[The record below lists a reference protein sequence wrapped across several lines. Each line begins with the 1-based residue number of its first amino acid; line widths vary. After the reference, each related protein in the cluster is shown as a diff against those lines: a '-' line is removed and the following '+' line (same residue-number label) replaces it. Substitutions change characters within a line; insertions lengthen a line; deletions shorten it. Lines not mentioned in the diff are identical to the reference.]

1 MFLFY
6 KMHFIV
12 CEDAQSFNKFRE
24 GLLGHSVRMQKYC
37 ANNPDVSQYI
47 LQVSVLIENDRP
59 GSTPARNRENLF
71 QTELI
76 NELPT

>member
-24 GLLGHSVRMQKYC
+24 GLLGHSVCVQKYC
-37 ANNPDVSQYI
+37 ADNSDVSQYI
-47 LQVSVLIENDRP
+47 LHVSVLIENDRP
-59 GSTPARNRENLF
+59 GSTPARNRESLL
-71 QTELI
+71 QTE
-76 NELPT
+76 